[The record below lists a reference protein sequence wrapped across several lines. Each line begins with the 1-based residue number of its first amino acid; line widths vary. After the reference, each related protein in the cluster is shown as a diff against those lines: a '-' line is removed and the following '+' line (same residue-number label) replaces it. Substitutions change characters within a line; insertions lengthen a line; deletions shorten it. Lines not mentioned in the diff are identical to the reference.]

1 MTNRV
6 VEIVKMPARAIQS
19 RLRSWYLTRFYKKL
33 SVKDAFA
40 ETYKSRL
47 WGTREGAEFFS
58 GEGSSREDLVNP
70 YCAEV
75 EKFIHS
81 HQIQNLVD
89 LGCGDFN
96 VGSRLRTHVQTY
108 TGVDVVPELIEYNQ
122 KQFGE
127 KDVAFRCLN
136 IIDED
141 LPEGELCLIRQV
153 LQHLSNAQIELVL
166 PKLARYGFVIVTEH
180 VYEGPGFKP
189 NLDKPQGPGTRIP
202 RQSGVYLD
210 APPFNKK
217 ATLLRVIPV
226 TTNEI
231 LRMEVL
237 EGRPH

>member
-6 VEIVKMPARAIQS
+6 AEIVKMPARAINS
-19 RLRSWYLTRFYKKL
+19 RLRSWRLTRFYKSL

-40 ETYKSRL
+40 EIYNSGF
-47 WGTREGAEFFS
+47 WGTREGARFCS

-75 EKFIHS
+75 EKFIDS
-81 HQIQNLVD
+81 HHIQNLVD

-96 VGSRLRTHVQTY
+96 VGSRLRTHVGTY
-108 TGVDVVPELIEYNQ
+108 TGVDVVPALIEYNQ
-122 KQFGE
+122 KQFGD
-127 KDVAFRCLN
+127 KDVAFKCLN
-136 IIDED
+136 IIDDD
-141 LPEGELCLIRQV
+141 LPEGDLCLIRQV

-166 PKLARYGFVIVTEH
+166 PKLARYEFVIVTEH

-189 NLDKPQGPGTRIP
+189 NMDKPQGPGTRIP

-210 APPFNKK
+210 APPFNKT
-217 ATLLRVIPV
+217 ATLLRMIPV

-231 LRMEVL
+231 LRMVIL